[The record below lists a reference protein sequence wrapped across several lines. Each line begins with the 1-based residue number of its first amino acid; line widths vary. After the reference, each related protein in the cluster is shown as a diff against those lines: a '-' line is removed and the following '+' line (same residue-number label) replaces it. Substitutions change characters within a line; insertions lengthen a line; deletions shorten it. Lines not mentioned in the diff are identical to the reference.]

1 MTDDDLYVTERDAL
15 DGGLHPRQVL
25 RLIAEVRRLRA
36 IEATAVQQ
44 VAMAAQA
51 IERLDAAE
59 RLAEA
64 YIRDDH
70 VQHEEQEH
78 LEMVCEHDCPACREL
93 EAAEIAYRKVKS

>member
-36 IEATAVQQ
+36 IEATSVQK

-64 YIRDDH
+64 TIENQDAWADAT
-70 VQHEEQEH
+70 
-78 LEMVCEHDCPACREL
+78 HDAKRWMASCDAWR
-93 EAAEIAYRKVKS
+93 AAVDAYRKAKSA